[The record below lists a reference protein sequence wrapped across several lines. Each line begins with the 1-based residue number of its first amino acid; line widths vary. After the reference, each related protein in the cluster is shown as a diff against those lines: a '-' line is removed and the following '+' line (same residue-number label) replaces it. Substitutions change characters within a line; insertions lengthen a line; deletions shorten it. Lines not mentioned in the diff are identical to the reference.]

1 MTNGQGC
8 HSEYSSSQ
16 DTLFSIL
23 GWEHSYGP
31 LLARVSWIQRHQQQ
45 LIQLA
50 AFLTPHTQWF
60 NSQLELTVSS
70 QEYLK
75 ELRILLFQR
84 ALYKLPS
91 RDVLKKG
98 NYYFFLYNNY
108 ICFKSL
114 YAHDKVVCFSA
125 GFSYSVLMWPRFAVC
140 SGTMHDAHI
149 LLLFNFASILNKNL
163 SRSCS
168 VQQNTK
174 VKIIAKSTSA
184 ADVFNNCHNTAPS
197 FHLCD
202 GLNCGTHCGMG

>member
-1 MTNGQGC
+1 MGQ
-8 HSEYSSSQ
+8 
-16 DTLFSIL
+16 
-23 GWEHSYGP
+23 
-31 LLARVSWIQRHQQQ
+31 LLDSGTWHQQQ

-84 ALYKLPS
+84 ALYKLTS

-114 YAHDKVVCFSA
+114 YTHDKVLCYSA
-125 GFSYSVLMWPRFAVC
+125 GFSYSVLMWPRFAVGGEVRYRSVSSPKNR
-140 SGTMHDAHI
+140 SGSGEGDSAGTF
-149 LLLFNFASILNKNL
+149 LLQEVYS
-163 SRSCS
+163 
-168 VQQNTK
+168 TK
-174 VKIIAKSTSA
+174 HYTKTLTPYYHRI
-184 ADVFNNCHNTAPS
+184 DD
-197 FHLCD
+197 L
-202 GLNCGTHCGMG
+202 LE